1 MVNNLKLTCYSQI
14 FLLIGNRPKLYII
27 LSCRFTRLLLWIFYY
42 FIWINTINEFKINLN
57 VFLLYY
63 PIIFKT
69 HFSSVIYTH
78 RMSTEESQQFCLR
91 WHNYQSSLMS
101 TLPQLLN
108 HDDLTDVTL
117 CAGLRTLK
125 AHRVVLSACS
135 DYFKQLFKA
144 LTKVRYNIII
154 LGFLITI

>member
-1 MVNNLKLTCYSQI
+1 
-14 FLLIGNRPKLYII
+14 
-27 LSCRFTRLLLWIFYY
+27 
-42 FIWINTINEFKINLN
+42 
-57 VFLLYY
+57 
-63 PIIFKT
+63 
-69 HFSSVIYTH
+69 
-78 RMSTEESQQFCLR
+78 
-91 WHNYQSSLMS
+91 MS

-144 LTKVRYNIII
+144 LTKVRI
-154 LGFLITI
+154 

>member
-1 MVNNLKLTCYSQI
+1 
-14 FLLIGNRPKLYII
+14 
-27 LSCRFTRLLLWIFYY
+27 
-42 FIWINTINEFKINLN
+42 
-57 VFLLYY
+57 
-63 PIIFKT
+63 
-69 HFSSVIYTH
+69 
-78 RMSTEESQQFCLR
+78 
-91 WHNYQSSLMS
+91 MS

-144 LTKVRYNIII
+144 LTKVRTLYFYIIFI
-154 LGFLITI
+154 INNELIQ

>member
-1 MVNNLKLTCYSQI
+1 
-14 FLLIGNRPKLYII
+14 
-27 LSCRFTRLLLWIFYY
+27 
-42 FIWINTINEFKINLN
+42 
-57 VFLLYY
+57 
-63 PIIFKT
+63 
-69 HFSSVIYTH
+69 
-78 RMSTEESQQFCLR
+78 MSTEESQQFCLR

-144 LTKVRYNIII
+144 LTKVRHFCNNIFSCFYYLKNPINS
-154 LGFLITI
+154 LIE

>member
-1 MVNNLKLTCYSQI
+1 
-14 FLLIGNRPKLYII
+14 
-27 LSCRFTRLLLWIFYY
+27 
-42 FIWINTINEFKINLN
+42 
-57 VFLLYY
+57 
-63 PIIFKT
+63 
-69 HFSSVIYTH
+69 
-78 RMSTEESQQFCLR
+78 MSTEESQQFCLR

-144 LTKVRYNIII
+144 LTKVRTFCFYIIFI
-154 LGFLITI
+154 IKYELIQ

>member
-1 MVNNLKLTCYSQI
+1 
-14 FLLIGNRPKLYII
+14 
-27 LSCRFTRLLLWIFYY
+27 
-42 FIWINTINEFKINLN
+42 
-57 VFLLYY
+57 
-63 PIIFKT
+63 
-69 HFSSVIYTH
+69 
-78 RMSTEESQQFCLR
+78 
-91 WHNYQSSLMS
+91 MS

-144 LTKVRYNIII
+144 LTKVRRFYFYISFIINKEI
-154 LGFLITI
+154 FN

>member
-1 MVNNLKLTCYSQI
+1 
-14 FLLIGNRPKLYII
+14 
-27 LSCRFTRLLLWIFYY
+27 
-42 FIWINTINEFKINLN
+42 
-57 VFLLYY
+57 
-63 PIIFKT
+63 
-69 HFSSVIYTH
+69 
-78 RMSTEESQQFCLR
+78 MSTEESQQFCLR

-144 LTKVRYNIII
+144 LTKVRKFFINILNYLEGAVFYII
-154 LGFLITI
+154 LDIY